1 MANTTTLVNDGNI
14 SVSDDHIGLDLDAQD
29 YYDSIDTATNRT
41 SLTNITLDYCQ
52 VDGDSGRSV
61 VTTLCVTG
69 ACQDYPGVRPLH
81 RHRVRPLLRV
91 RSGGRLLRVQML
103 QGDHVSLRVHLRLH
117 RGLPHLCGGEGKQ
130 SCPSHFSL
138 SAYIISVSVNNHQT
152 SPIHAMPG
160 AARVE

>member
-52 VDGDSGRSV
+52 VDSDSGLTSV

-91 RSGGRLLRVQML
+91 WSGGRLLRVQML

-117 RGLPHLCGGEGKQ
+117 RGLPHLCGGEGKHLGPNLVQ
-130 SCPSHFSL
+130 VPSHSSHLSL
-138 SAYIISVSVNNHQT
+138 AKVS
-152 SPIHAMPG
+152 
-160 AARVE
+160 RL

>member
-52 VDGDSGRSV
+52 VDGDSGLRSV

-69 ACQDYPGVRPLH
+69 ACQDYPGV
-81 RHRVRPLLRV
+81 
-91 RSGGRLLRVQML
+91 
-103 QGDHVSLRVHLRLH
+103 
-117 RGLPHLCGGEGKQ
+117 
-130 SCPSHFSL
+130 
-138 SAYIISVSVNNHQT
+138 
-152 SPIHAMPG
+152 
-160 AARVE
+160 

>member
-52 VDGDSGRSV
+52 VDGDSGRRRSV

-117 RGLPHLCGGEGKQ
+117 RGLPHLCGGEGKHLGTNLVQ
-130 SCPSHFSL
+130 VIRLIRHYYSSL
-138 SAYIISVSVNNHQT
+138 AEESLL
-152 SPIHAMPG
+152 
-160 AARVE
+160 